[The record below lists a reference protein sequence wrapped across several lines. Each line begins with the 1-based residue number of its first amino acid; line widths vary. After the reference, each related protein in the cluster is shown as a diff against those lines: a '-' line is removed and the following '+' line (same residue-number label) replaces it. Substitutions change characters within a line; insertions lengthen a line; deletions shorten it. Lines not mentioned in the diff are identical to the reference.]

1 MTQLIDKTSAF
12 VFDLLKKE
20 LPDNFIYHNYSH
32 TKRVV
37 KSLQEIIDHTELT
50 EDEKEI
56 LLLSAWF
63 HDTGYVKGCEN
74 HEQSS
79 VKIAT
84 EFLLANQC
92 PAEKIEA
99 VGKCIMSTRFDVCP
113 TDKLGEIMRDADAS
127 HFGKDYFE
135 EASEFLRLEY
145 KLQSRKNYSEKEWRK
160 INIKLFT
167 EGHEFYTDYA
177 LQNWQPQKEKNLF
190 ELIEKQKKDSSK
202 QDAERLKA
210 QIKDESPER
219 AIQSMYRVTMQNHL
233 KLSDIADTKA
243 NILLSVNAIIISLI
257 LSNLISKLDA
267 SSNKHLII
275 PSLILTVFSV
285 VSIIFAI
292 LSTRPN
298 ITSGEFTKEEVTARK
313 VNVLFFGNFHKMPF
327 DQFKWAINET
337 IQDKS
342 LIYDAMTK
350 DLYYLGVVL
359 HQKYKL
365 LRITYNIFM
374 TGIIVSVIAFV
385 VAFSFLKN

>member
-1 MTQLIDKTSAF
+1 MVQLMEKASAF
-12 VFDLLKKE
+12 VLDLLKKE
-20 LPDNFIYHNYSH
+20 LPDNFIYHNYTH

-50 EDEKEI
+50 DKEKEI
-56 LLLSAWF
+56 LLVSAWF

-79 VKIAT
+79 VEIVKG
-84 EFLLANQC
+84 FLLDNQY
-92 PAEKIEA
+92 PAEKIES
-99 VGKCIMSTRFDVCP
+99 VCKCILSTRFDVCP
-113 TDKLGEIMRDADAS
+113 TDKLEKIIRDADAS

-145 KLQSRKNYSEKEWRK
+145 KLQTRKNYSEKEWRK
-160 INIKLFT
+160 INIKLLT

-177 LQNWQPQKEKNLF
+177 LENWQPQKEKNLF
-190 ELIEKQKKDSSK
+190 ELIEKQKKNSNK
-202 QDAERLKA
+202 QDTERMKA

-219 AIQSMYRVTMQNHL
+219 AIQSMFRVTMQIHL

-267 SSNKHLII
+267 NSNKHLII
-275 PSLILTVFSV
+275 PSLILTIFSV

-298 ITSGEFTKEEVTARK
+298 ITSGEFTKEEVLSKK
-313 VNVLFFGNFHKMPF
+313 VNILFFGNFYKMPF
-327 DQFKWAINET
+327 DQFNWAIKQT
-337 IQDKS
+337 MQDKS
-342 LIYDAMTK
+342 QVYEALTK
-350 DLYYLGVVL
+350 DLYFLGVVL

-365 LRITYNIFM
+365 LRITYHIFM
-374 TGIIVSVIAFV
+374 AGIIVSVAAFI
-385 VAFSFLKN
+385 VAFAFYKN

>member
-1 MTQLIDKTSAF
+1 MSQLIEKASVF

-20 LPDNFIYHNYSH
+20 LPDNFIYHNYTH

-37 KSLQEIIDHTELT
+37 KSLQEIIDHTGLA
-50 EDEKEI
+50 EDEQEI

-79 VKIAT
+79 VEIAT
-84 EFLLANQC
+84 GFLLANQC
-92 PAEKIEA
+92 PTEKIDA
-99 VGKCIMSTRFDVCP
+99 VGKCILSTRFDVCP
-113 TDKLGEIMRDADAS
+113 TDKLGKIMRDADAS

-160 INIKLFT
+160 INIKLLT

-177 LQNWQPQKEKNLF
+177 LENWQPQKEKNLF
-190 ELIEKQKKDSSK
+190 ELIEKQRKDNSK

-243 NILLSVNAIIISLI
+243 NILLSVNAIVISLI

-267 SSNKHLII
+267 SSNKHLIV
-275 PSLILTVFSV
+275 PSLILTIFSV

-298 ITSGEFTKEEVTARK
+298 ITSGKFSEEEVTSRK
-313 VNVLFFGNFHKMPF
+313 VNILFFGNFHKMPF
-327 DQFKWAINET
+327 EQFKWAIGET
-337 IQDKS
+337 IQDKK

-359 HQKYKL
+359 HQKYKM

-374 TGIIVSVIAFV
+374 AGIIISVISFIIAF
-385 VAFSFLKN
+385 AFLKS

>member
-1 MTQLIDKTSAF
+1 MTQLIEKASLF

-20 LPDNFIYHNYSH
+20 LPDNFIYHNYTH

-37 KSLQEIIDHTELT
+37 KSLQEIIDHTELA
-50 EDEKEI
+50 EDEQEI

-63 HDTGYVKGCEN
+63 HDTGYVKGCAN

-79 VKIAT
+79 VEIAT
-84 EFLLANQC
+84 GFLLANQC
-92 PAEKIEA
+92 PAEKIDSI
-99 VGKCIMSTRFDVCP
+99 GKCILSTRFDVCP
-113 TDKLGEIMRDADAS
+113 TDKLGKIMRDADAS

-160 INIKLFT
+160 INIKLLT
-167 EGHEFYTDYA
+167 EGHEFYTDYT
-177 LQNWQPQKEKNLF
+177 LENWQPQKEKNLF
-190 ELIEKQKKDSSK
+190 ELIEKQKKDNSK

-275 PSLILTVFSV
+275 PSLILTIFSV

-298 ITSGEFTKEEVTARK
+298 ITSGKFSEEEVTSRK
-313 VNVLFFGNFHKMPF
+313 VNILFFGNFHKMPF
-327 DQFKWAINET
+327 EQFKWAIGET
-337 IQDKS
+337 IQDKK

-374 TGIIVSVIAFV
+374 AGIIISVIAFII
-385 VAFSFLKN
+385 AFAFLKS